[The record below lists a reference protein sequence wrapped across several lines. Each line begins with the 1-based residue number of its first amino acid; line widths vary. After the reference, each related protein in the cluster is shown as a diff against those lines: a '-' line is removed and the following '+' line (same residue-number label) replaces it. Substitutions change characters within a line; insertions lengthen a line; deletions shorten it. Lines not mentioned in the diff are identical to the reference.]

1 MGQLVVILPMFA
13 VMYFLLI
20 RPQQKKLKQ
29 QRDMQS
35 AVAVGDEV
43 VTSGG
48 MYGIVTAMDDVD
60 IWVEVADG
68 VDIRFARGAILRVS
82 RRAADEVDGDDA
94 GDAIATGGAAGEL
107 PAAAAER
114 PHSVETAIDEALES
128 DK

>member
-1 MGQLVVILPMFA
+1 MEIVILLPMFA

-29 QRDMQS
+29 QREMQA

-48 MYGIVTAMDDVD
+48 MFGIVTAMDDADV
-60 IWVEVADG
+60 WLEVSEG

-82 RRAADEVDGDDA
+82 RRAADEPDGVEGDDGLA
-94 GDAIATGGAAGEL
+94 DALPDALPSGGSL
-107 PAAAAER
+107 PAKSTSIDDIAAQV
-114 PHSVETAIDEALES
+114 SET

>member
-1 MGQLVVILPMFA
+1 MGQIVLILPMFA

-29 QRDMQS
+29 QREMQA

-60 IWVEVADG
+60 IWVEVSDG

-82 RRAADEVDGDDA
+82 RRAADEADAIDLAIA
-94 GDAIATGGAAGEL
+94 GDSPISGEL
-107 PAAAAER
+107 LPNAPER
-114 PHSVETAIDEALES
+114 PRSIETAIDEALES

>member
-1 MGQLVVILPMFA
+1 MEIVILLPMFA

-29 QRDMQS
+29 QREMQA

-48 MYGIVTAMDDVD
+48 MFGIVTAMDDAD
-60 IWVEVADG
+60 IWLEVSEG

-82 RRAADEVDGDDA
+82 RRAADEPDDA
-94 GDAIATGGAAGEL
+94 EGAGGLADASADALPSSSSLPSKSTSIDDIAAQV
-107 PAAAAER
+107 
-114 PHSVETAIDEALES
+114 SET